1 VIIIT
6 TSFFIVAMFFRC
18 KLIGTFS
25 WIIYL
30 ICGSGFFGLF
40 AFVWSIFNKEMVR
53 FIKPGRVVLLLSGRF
68 AGKKAVVVRAY
79 DEGTK
84 DRPFGHALVVGIE
97 KPP

>member
-1 VIIIT
+1 
-6 TSFFIVAMFFRC
+6 
-18 KLIGTFS
+18 
-25 WIIYL
+25 
-30 ICGSGFFGLF
+30 
-40 AFVWSIFNKEMVR
+40 MVR

-97 KPP
+97 KPPQKISKKMS